1 MNMFIRV
8 VLRKGGRGM
17 LQLTCWLAPLQG
29 HILHQS
35 SADASLS
42 QRASVRFAR
51 YWDGPD
57 PTALWVGSGQELRTL
72 LEQYVGLS
80 ALRGHAFFSTGTAQG
95 LEELAQAMGVFLVVT
110 DLELLE
116 LHERLSAVLRQYRS
130 WELRLME
137 AAGRRHSIQ
146 DVADC
151 GAELAGGALFLL
163 STGGRVVYY
172 GGHTCLDSDPARE
185 MLDHGILSPATAAI
199 LLPKSEGGPSLVCQA
214 MGSRGKCWTSA
225 VYKGGSLISHMLLF
239 TPTGWRDSDTG
250 PLLDLVSQNVSRVAA
265 CREGRYWAGADFK
278 TLLADLLTG
287 RLTDE
292 EEIRRRF
299 SLISRIPQQFCS
311 FIIVEPSRPGSFA
324 DPPSAL
330 LAQLET
336 IFPESN
342 AAVYDGGIVLLLSRP
357 DRDFQPAPIFD
368 QRQLQELLVHY
379 DAFAAISNATSRR
392 SMLRTNYLLTKSVLQ
407 LGRALRPCA
416 NQRIF
421 FFEDYAE
428 YVSID
433 LCINSFNALL
443 GHDDIIYLTHPDAVK
458 LYRYDLLH
466 KTNLIDVLY
475 YYCLNNG
482 SVSQA
487 ARAAYMHRNTFSAR
501 LAKLQELI
509 KADLTSGELQQRM
522 VFSCKILRYYD
533 RYAKINLGKRLCVS
547 LPQEGTE

>member
-1 MNMFIRV
+1 
-8 VLRKGGRGM
+8 M

-42 QRASVRFAR
+42 QHSSVRFAR

-57 PTALWVGSGQELRTL
+57 PTALWVGDGQELHTL

-80 ALRGHAFFSTGTAQG
+80 VLRGHAFFSTGTAQG
-95 LEELAQAMGVFLVVT
+95 LEELAQVMGVALVVT

-116 LHERLSAVLRQYRS
+116 LHERLSSVLRRYRS
-130 WELRLME
+130 WELRLVE

-185 MLDHGILSPATAAI
+185 MLDHGILSPATATI

-214 MGSRGKCWTSA
+214 MGSRGKCWASA

-250 PLLDLVSQNVSRVAA
+250 PLLELVSQNVSRVAA

-287 RLTDE
+287 QLTDE

-342 AAVYDGGIVLLLSRP
+342 AAVYDSGIVLLLSRP

-392 SMLRTNYLLTKSVLQ
+392 TMLRTNYLLTKSVLQ

-547 LPQEGTE
+547 LPQEGKE

>member
-8 VLRKGGRGM
+8 VFRKGGRGM

-42 QRASVRFAR
+42 QHSSVRFAR

-57 PTALWVGSGQELRTL
+57 PTALWVGDGQELHTL

-80 ALRGHAFFSTGTAQG
+80 VLRGHAFFSTGTAQG
-95 LEELAQAMGVFLVVT
+95 LEELAQVMGVALVVT

-116 LHERLSAVLRQYRS
+116 LHERLSSVLRRYRS
-130 WELRLME
+130 WELRLVE

-185 MLDHGILSPATAAI
+185 MLDHGILSPATATI

-214 MGSRGKCWTSA
+214 MGSRGKCWASA

-250 PLLDLVSQNVSRVAA
+250 PLLELVSQNVSRVAA
-265 CREGRYWAGADFK
+265 CQEGRYWAGADFK

-287 RLTDE
+287 QLTDE

-342 AAVYDGGIVLLLSRP
+342 AAVYDSGIVLLLSRP

-392 SMLRTNYLLTKSVLQ
+392 TMLRTNYLLTKSVLQ

-421 FFEDYAE
+421 FFVDYAE

-547 LPQEGTE
+547 LPQEGKE